1 MGPLHD
7 NKGFSPSIAK
17 FHYAFTSQ
25 VQLMRIALAQIDC
38 RLGNIPANRER
49 HQQALAETRA
59 RGGADLVVFPELSVT
74 GYRLRSDIYRVLLD
88 EAQFARYWARLRD
101 DAELAQETVVSL
113 GYVELTDRSIIHNTT
128 ALLQSAGTL
137 FQHRKVYLP
146 TYGMFEEERYMRPG
160 RRLRIT
166 TLTTAAGE
174 RWRVGV
180 LCCEDAW
187 HCSAWAIMQAY
198 AVDLIIVPS
207 ASPGRGV
214 ESERLGS
221 QRSWYGILSTQAE
234 MSGCW
239 VAYCNRVGFED
250 DINFWGGSA
259 IFAPSGE
266 MRASAALMDTDLL
279 IYNIDKRAVTTAR
292 ISAPLIADENW
303 DLTVRELREA
313 LRERVEE
320 G

>member
-1 MGPLHD
+1 
-7 NKGFSPSIAK
+7 
-17 FHYAFTSQ
+17 
-25 VQLMRIALAQIDC
+25 MRIALAQIDC

-49 HQQALAETRA
+49 HQQALQRVRAE
-59 RGGADLVVFPELSVT
+59 GGADLVVFPELSVT
-74 GYRLRSDIYRVLLD
+74 GYRLRSDIHRVLLND
-88 EAQFARYWARLRD
+88 AQLARYWARLRN
-101 DAELAQETVVSL
+101 DAQLSPATVVAL
-113 GYVELTDRSIIHNTT
+113 GYVELTDRATIHNTT
-128 ALLQSAGTL
+128 ALLQGEGVR
-137 FQHRKVYLP
+137 FKHRKVYLP
-146 TYGMFEEERYMRPG
+146 TYGMFEEERYMRRG
-160 RRLRIT
+160 RRLRVT
-166 TLTTAAGE
+166 TLSTPAGE
-174 RWRVGV
+174 TWRVGV

-198 AVDLIIVPS
+198 GVDLVIVPS

-266 MRASAALMDTDLL
+266 MRASAALMDPDLL
-279 IYNIDKRAVTTAR
+279 TFELEKRAVTTAR
-292 ISAPLIADENW
+292 ISTPLIADEDW
-303 DLTVRELREA
+303 ELTLREMRHALQEREL
-313 LRERVEE
+313 EE
-320 G
+320 